1 MNLHRDVDAKNFVID
16 LLNAQTFPILRRFA
30 ILLGTYTWL
39 SMRTK
44 KEIVSRICKKLCVD
58 SNTCQF
64 GFVMSAGVRVLCWT
78 VIAMDT
84 YPSYA
89 DDNTTMQN
97 LRSSKSVEVNINVLQ
112 DFQLQKNEI
121 RQQRQHGIENYAMCS
136 DFALLRKCLNA
147 IHEQISREWY
157 NKQNQKPATHQPA
170 AAAPAPTA
178 LALLTS
184 RYEHQHATGDVRGD
198 GMPSSSE
205 GDSLQYLGDE
215 ITNESMS
222 KIVDNLLMEQPAQ
235 ENFFVPSDADI
246 FRNCSELPGPSVC
259 SMDDAAVFGIMNR
272 NGWLGNIGDKRRRH
286 YDPLPDWRMPH
297 ESWDAWYDTGRSVLQ
312 Q

>member
-1 MNLHRDVDAKNFVID
+1 MNLLRNVDDKNFVMD
-16 LLNAQTFPILRRFA
+16 LLNAQTVCVVRRLA
-30 ILLGTYTWL
+30 ILLGVYTWL

-58 SNTCQF
+58 SYTCRF
-64 GFVMSAGVRVLCWT
+64 DFVMSAEVRVLCWT

-97 LRSSKSVEVNINVLQ
+97 LRSSKSVEANINVLQ
-112 DFQLQKNEI
+112 DFQFQKDEI
-121 RQQRQHGIENYAMCS
+121 RQQRQHGIENNAMCS
-136 DFALLRKCLNA
+136 DFAVLRKCLNA

-157 NKQNQKPATHQPA
+157 DKQNQKLATPQPA
-170 AAAPAPTA
+170 AAAPAPAA
-178 LALLTS
+178 LASFTS

-198 GMPSSSE
+198 ALPYSSE
-205 GDSLQYLGDE
+205 GDSLQYLGDA
-215 ITNESMS
+215 IMDESMS
-222 KIVDNLLMEQPAQ
+222 KTVDNLLMEQPAQ
-235 ENFFVPSDADI
+235 ENFFVPCDADI

-259 SMDDAAVFGIMNR
+259 SMEDAAVFGLMNR

-286 YDPLPDWRMPH
+286 YDPLPDWRMSH
-297 ESWDAWYDTGRSVLQ
+297 ESWDAWYNTGGSLLPH
-312 Q
+312 